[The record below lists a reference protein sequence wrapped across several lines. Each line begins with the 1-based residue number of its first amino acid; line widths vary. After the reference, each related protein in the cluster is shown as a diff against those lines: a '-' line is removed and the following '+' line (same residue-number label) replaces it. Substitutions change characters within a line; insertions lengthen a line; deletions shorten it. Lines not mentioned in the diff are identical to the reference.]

1 MNDKYEITPPSAH
14 GAPDGFYVSRPRP
27 LSTRFYVNS
36 ALLLAVGAV
45 CILVGFLGKRVH
57 EKSLNCEEEKK
68 AAVSCD
74 SETTTQKVIDGVA
87 QCVPVL
93 SCETGEVSE
102 AGVCESKEK
111 SQKVQA
117 WKWVLL
123 CAVILGM
130 LYVVFRKGRGRAR
143 INPLTST
150 IEPTTGQT
158 GIDSAVT
165 HLQSRVR
172 GRKSRRHIALAQSA
186 ATQLQSKF
194 REQSRRQ
201 TESRGANP
209 ATLRRARQSLAN
221 KVGGSRRTKAAVGV
235 GGLAAAAMYGNQF
248 NPQSGLHKLVPVG
261 VPLRFG
267 TEVVYERPETF
278 VNPNL
283 AHEYQLNERGETDSL
298 VPDFGERVEL
308 SV

>member
-143 INPLTST
+143 IGGQSGHVPLSLTPYIVT
-150 IEPTTGQT
+150 LRPGQAREP
-158 GIDSAVT
+158 
-165 HLQSRVR
+165 
-172 GRKSRRHIALAQSA
+172 LAG
-186 ATQLQSKF
+186 T
-194 REQSRRQ
+194 
-201 TESRGANP
+201 NP
-209 ATLRRARQSLAN
+209 ATLQRAKQAKKRKRETFDQSTSSQRRWTPS
-221 KVGGSRRTKAAVGV
+221 TAAVS
-235 GGLAAAAMYGNQF
+235 GNLDVSSVATKVDSVKS
-248 NPQSGLHKLVPVG
+248 NRALEDAWLEAEALDSNRALEDAWLEAEA
-261 VPLRFG
+261 L
-267 TEVVYERPETF
+267 EV
-278 VNPNL
+278 
-283 AHEYQLNERGETDSL
+283 
-298 VPDFGERVEL
+298 
-308 SV
+308 